1 MLCWLGVLVV
11 DVEAGASSI
20 GEVVVR
26 DLVLG
31 TTGGLAASIM
41 ILICLCN
48 GFCFY
53 FVIIRPLSLNGVYNS
68 ASERL
73 S

>member
-26 DLVLG
+26 DLVLS

-41 ILICLCN
+41 ILICLYN
-48 GFCFY
+48 GFCFH
-53 FVIIRPLSLNGVYNS
+53 FVILRPLS
-68 ASERL
+68 
-73 S
+73 

>member
-1 MLCWLGVLVV
+1 MLCWLGVFVV
-11 DVEAGASSI
+11 DVEVGASSI

-41 ILICLCN
+41 ILICL
-48 GFCFY
+48 
-53 FVIIRPLSLNGVYNS
+53 
-68 ASERL
+68 
-73 S
+73 

>member
-1 MLCWLGVLVV
+1 MLVV

-26 DLVLG
+26 DLVLS

-41 ILICLCN
+41 ILICLYN
-48 GFCFY
+48 GFCFQLDQA
-53 FVIIRPLSLNGVYNS
+53 FL
-68 ASERL
+68 
-73 S
+73 